1 MANVQT
7 DKCTDRQTNEQTD
20 GWMNEQTDEQTKI
33 KWLFDITCFMGI

>member
-33 KWLFDITCFMGI
+33 KWLLDITCFMGI